1 MLRWLAAL
9 TTVTAVSS
17 GCYVHRAIV
26 DPSPAPNTSV
36 TITLTNDGTSE
47 LSGALGPGARAVDG
61 RVVPSAPDTI
71 ALAVHRVRRV
81 SGRIEEWKGEHV
93 AVPRPAVAGVEAR
106 LLSAQATAAVLGGA
120 VAGLVVIAAVIGRF
134 HPAR

>member
-9 TTVTAVSS
+9 TAVTVVSS
-17 GCYVHRAIV
+17 GCYVHRVIV
-26 DPSPAPNTSV
+26 DSSPAPNTSV
-36 TITLTNDGTSE
+36 TITLTSDGTSE

-61 RVVPSAPDTI
+61 RVLPSAPDTI

-81 SGRIEEWKGEHV
+81 GGRIEDWKGEHV
-93 AVPRPAVAGVEAR
+93 SVPRPAVAGVEAR
-106 LLSAQATAAVLGGA
+106 LLSAPATGAVVGGA
-120 VAGLVVIAAVIGRF
+120 VVGLVLVAAIIGRF